1 MLINNIKKKL
11 FLSLLII
18 NKFQFIHTYSNII
31 LIYKNK
37 KEKKVKNHNN
47 NNKQTKQ
54 SKAS

>member
-1 MLINNIKKKL
+1 MLVNNIKKKL

-18 NKFQFIHTYSNII
+18 NKLQFIHTYSNII

-47 NNKQTKQ
+47 KQTKQ